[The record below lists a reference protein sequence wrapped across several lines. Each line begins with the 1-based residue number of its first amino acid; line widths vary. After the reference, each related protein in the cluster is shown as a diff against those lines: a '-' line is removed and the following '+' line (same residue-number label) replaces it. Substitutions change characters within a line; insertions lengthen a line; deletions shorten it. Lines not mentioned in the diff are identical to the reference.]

1 MSSRQF
7 KVGRETKQIVK
18 GTAKRTISRKKCIT
32 RPLTQGSSARGQG
45 FWQKASGTAAPKQKQ
60 VVKKMRASSNM
71 GDTKS
76 GREKWGA
83 AARKCLG
90 DRRLEA
96 FLRACRGTTCI
107 LACRHINEE
116 LDQGETLDSIFNTQD
131 DYGYELAV
139 RKCGEDEFEFDFGYL
154 AGPLMG
160 DGGCWVVRFDSDD
173 RVKQIEEKGNWVS

>member
-1 MSSRQF
+1 MVLMHSKRDM
-7 KVGRETKQIVK
+7 KIGRE
-18 GTAKRTISRKKCIT
+18 KR
-32 RPLTQGSSARGQG
+32 
-45 FWQKASGTAAPKQKQ
+45 
-60 VVKKMRASSNM
+60 V
-71 GDTKS
+71 S
-76 GREKWGA
+76 GREKRGK
-83 AARKCLG
+83 AARKLLG

-139 RKCGEDEFEFDFGYL
+139 RKCGEDEFKIDFGCL

-160 DGGCWVVRFDSDD
+160 DGGLWVVRFDSND
-173 RVKQIEEKGNWVS
+173 QIKEIELVGDWVS